1 MFFGNWWTWLQGVLA
16 NYVAYH
22 TLTVAATLAPTVGV
36 LAAIFVMAW
45 GALMLTGRIEEPILE
60 GIKRIVTIGL
70 ILGIGFQLW
79 VYNDLIVDT
88 FFQAPFQLANA
99 LVGAPPVTLLD
110 QIWNRGSDIAGLFWM
125 NAGVWNGNVG
135 LYIAAGIV
143 WAVTLLLTAYVMFLL
158 SLARVALA
166 VLIALGPL
174 FIALLF
180 FETTK
185 RFFEAWIAQLAN
197 YAFVGILSGLVAALM
212 LKLVDDFAAQTLG
225 VGSGIKVQDVGQYLL
240 ATVIAFL
247 LMRQVMPIAAGLAG
261 GIALSTTN
269 AFSRALMWGLG
280 VAGASGRGAL
290 DAATGQ
296 GTTRWDPMVRKL
308 GYYPTR
314 AVVRTGQAI
323 VEPAWRRVRRPRN
336 TLTQKNP

>member
-1 MFFGNWWTWLQGVLA
+1 MFFQEWWTWLQGVLSD
-16 NYVAYH
+16 YIAYH
-22 TLTVAATLAPTVGV
+22 TLTVAVTLAPTVGV

-60 GIKRIVTIGL
+60 GVKRIVTIGV
-70 ILGIGFQLW
+70 ILGIGFHLW
-79 VYNDLIVDT
+79 AYNDLIVDT

-110 QIWNRGSDIAGLFWM
+110 QIWKQGSDIAQLFWQD
-125 NAGVWNGNVG
+125 AGLWNGNVG
-135 LYIAAGIV
+135 LYIAAALV
-143 WAVTLLLTAYVMFLL
+143 WTVTLLLTAYVMFLL

-166 VLIALGPL
+166 VLLALGPL

-197 YAFVGILSGLVAALM
+197 YAFVGILSGLVAALI
-212 LKLVDDFAAQTLG
+212 LGLVNGFAAGTLAL
-225 VGSGIKVQDVGQYLL
+225 GSGLKVQEAGRFLL

-261 GIALSTTN
+261 GIALSTSN
-269 AFSRALMWGLG
+269 AFSRTLMWGLG
-280 VAGASGRGAL
+280 VAGASSRGAL

-296 GTTRWDPMVRKL
+296 GTTRWDPMARKL

-314 AVVRTGQAI
+314 AVVRTGQAL
-323 VEPAWRRVRRPRN
+323 VEPAWRRMRRPSN